1 MHAECSLERIYG
13 GVDEAS
19 TIISATVCL
28 WMFEVKEQQLAILG
42 NHWSRVGWPSST
54 FAQRNHN
61 ATICTNGLRAIFF
74 STR

>member
-28 WMFEVKEQQLAILG
+28 WFCLLDAGGERTAAGDLGEPLVKGGLAFL
-42 NHWSRVGWPSST
+42 H
-54 FAQRNHN
+54 
-61 ATICTNGLRAIFF
+61 ICTKKP
-74 STR
+74 